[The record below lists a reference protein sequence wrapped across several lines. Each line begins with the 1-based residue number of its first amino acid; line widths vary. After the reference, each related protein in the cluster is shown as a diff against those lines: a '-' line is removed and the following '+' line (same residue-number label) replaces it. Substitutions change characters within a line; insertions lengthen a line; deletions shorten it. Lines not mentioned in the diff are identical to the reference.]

1 MPRTKR
7 HNASAFTLIE
17 VIVVVAVLVIL
28 IAMTVPRLLSQD
40 RRQLQATADGV
51 ADLLIMFAQ
60 REALSDRP
68 VGIWHDA
75 ERNWIVLMRL
85 DHAEGAR
92 DEPATWQRDPAV
104 KPVKLPSIV
113 PAHGVLASVDS
124 GPIDF
129 RQWPIVTEPGRPRPA
144 VEISLIT
151 GDDLVKTISLPAHAI
166 APHESETGHEL
177 VELRSPID
185 LDAEGRHREDW

>member
-1 MPRTKR
+1 
-7 HNASAFTLIE
+7 
-17 VIVVVAVLVIL
+17 
-28 IAMTVPRLLSQD
+28 
-40 RRQLQATADGV
+40 
-51 ADLLIMFAQ
+51 
-60 REALSDRP
+60 
-68 VGIWHDA
+68 
-75 ERNWIVLMRL
+75 
-85 DHAEGAR
+85 
-92 DEPATWQRDPAV
+92 
-104 KPVKLPSIV
+104 VKLPSIV
-113 PAHGVLASVDS
+113 PPHGVLATVDG

-166 APHESETGHEL
+166 APHESDAGYEL